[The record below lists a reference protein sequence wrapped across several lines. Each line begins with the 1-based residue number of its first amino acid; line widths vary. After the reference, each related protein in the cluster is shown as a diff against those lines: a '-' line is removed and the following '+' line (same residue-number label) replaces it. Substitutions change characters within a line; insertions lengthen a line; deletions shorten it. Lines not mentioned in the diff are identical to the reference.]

1 MIHDNNAAL
10 GANHI
15 LMILQCAYCA
25 VDCAPQ
31 TGNHAAGKM
40 DEPKAEAEKMK
51 KIPAKPKH
59 VDVIDILSSEEE
71 SSKEKSVPNKKG
83 REVNSRKKSSRT
95 LTSVLTAIS
104 QVACDLTNKPKE
116 IVDTD
121 AANANNE
128 LAVVEYLDDIYK
140 FYKLV
145 ENESRLHDYMDSQP
159 EIQVQQD
166 VLAPS
171 NNIPALNANTLL
183 RIWTRQ
189 LIPRLRMTLVL
200 LLDTFCFAK
209 WPPLVQAGLK
219 AQLNLEGI
227 HCGKQRPILP
237 VDRLSNP
244 GSIFFAM

>member
-1 MIHDNNAAL
+1 
-10 GANHI
+10 
-15 LMILQCAYCA
+15 
-25 VDCAPQ
+25 
-31 TGNHAAGKM
+31 M

-219 AQLNLEGI
+219 VLALPNLRRLNLQK
-227 HCGKQRPILP
+227 CN
-237 VDRLSNP
+237 S
-244 GSIFFAM
+244 